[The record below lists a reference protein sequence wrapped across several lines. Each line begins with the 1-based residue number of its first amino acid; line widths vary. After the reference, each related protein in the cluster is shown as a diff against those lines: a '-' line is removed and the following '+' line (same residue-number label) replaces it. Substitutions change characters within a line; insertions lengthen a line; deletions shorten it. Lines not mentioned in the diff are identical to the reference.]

1 LVGAEHA
8 WGWMKEMVVVEEK
21 QGNFWLTHSWILI
34 YLNFTSHAIG
44 NNQGFLKKKDF
55 ICIIQVVS

>member
-1 LVGAEHA
+1 
-8 WGWMKEMVVVEEK
+8 MKEMVVVEEK